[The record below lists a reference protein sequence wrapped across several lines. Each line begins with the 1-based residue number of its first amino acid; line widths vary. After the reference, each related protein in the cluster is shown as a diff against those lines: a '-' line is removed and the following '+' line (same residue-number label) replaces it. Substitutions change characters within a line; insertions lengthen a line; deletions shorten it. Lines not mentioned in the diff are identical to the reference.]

1 MSPSPKAL
9 AESLREVVG
18 DFVRLTRDQAGTPS
32 TARSETLGILDR
44 QGSMSIASLAA
55 HRNVRHQ
62 SMRLVVAQ
70 LESESLVAR
79 MSDPAD
85 GRSQL
90 ITLTHAGTEFVRL
103 SRHARSLHIETAIAA
118 ELSEQERQD
127 LAKGVSVLKRLLMY
141 RRE

>member
-1 MSPSPKAL
+1 LSPSPKAL

-44 QGSMSIASLAA
+44 QGSMSIASLAE
-55 HRNVRHQ
+55 HRHVRHQ

-70 LESESLVAR
+70 LENESLVAR
-79 MSDPAD
+79 MSDPTD

-90 ITLTHAGTEFVRL
+90 ITLTRAGAEFVRL
-103 SRHARSLHIETAIAA
+103 SRRARSLHIETAIAT
-118 ELSEQERQD
+118 ELSEQDRQD
-127 LAKGVSVLKRLLMY
+127 LAKGVSVLKRLLAY
-141 RRE
+141 RGG